1 MESRHDDRSRQIT
14 TGFDV
19 TMNTVDEI
27 VSTSAGDTLSLETRK
42 DFPVL
47 HQEINGHQLIYF
59 DNAATSQKPSQVL
72 DAIQHYY
79 QHDNANVHRG
89 IHELS
94 NRATLGYESA
104 RERTAEFINAN
115 SAREIIFT
123 RGTTEAV
130 NLLASSLSQSVLK
143 PDDTILITE
152 MEHHSNMVPWQMVAE
167 RTGATLKYLP
177 VKDTQGAL
185 DLEHL
190 DKWMTPDVK
199 IFSCVHIS
207 NSLGTINPVK
217 QLCAKARSVGAL
229 TFIDGAQSAGHYPVD
244 VQDIDCDFYAFS
256 GHKIVGPTGIGVL
269 YGKRNVL
276 EQLPPYQGGGEMI
289 SEVSYDGPSFKEAP
303 HKFEAGTPNMS
314 GAVGLAA
321 AMDYIDAIGR
331 KEIFEHDRSLAEYFY
346 REVKSIPGTQ
356 VYGPE
361 QNRAGLVSFLLGGM
375 HSHDVVTLADQKGIA
390 LRGGHHCT
398 QPLMK
403 KFGVTGT
410 ARASFYFYNNR
421 QEIDRSL
428 EVLAHIQKRFGD

>member
-1 MESRHDDRSRQIT
+1 
-14 TGFDV
+14 
-19 TMNTVDEI
+19 MNTVDQT

-130 NLLASSLSQSVLK
+130 NLLASSLSQLVLK
-143 PDDTILITE
+143 PGDTILITE

-167 RTGATLKYLP
+167 RTGASLKYLP

-229 TFIDGAQSAGHYPVD
+229 TFVDGAQSAGHYPVD

-256 GHKIVGPTGIGVL
+256 GHKIVGPTGIG
-269 YGKRNVL
+269 
-276 EQLPPYQGGGEMI
+276 
-289 SEVSYDGPSFKEAP
+289 
-303 HKFEAGTPNMS
+303 
-314 GAVGLAA
+314 
-321 AMDYIDAIGR
+321 
-331 KEIFEHDRSLAEYFY
+331 
-346 REVKSIPGTQ
+346 
-356 VYGPE
+356 
-361 QNRAGLVSFLLGGM
+361 
-375 HSHDVVTLADQKGIA
+375 
-390 LRGGHHCT
+390 
-398 QPLMK
+398 
-403 KFGVTGT
+403 
-410 ARASFYFYNNR
+410 
-421 QEIDRSL
+421 
-428 EVLAHIQKRFGD
+428 

>member
-104 RERTAEFINAN
+104 RERAAEFINAN

-143 PDDTILITE
+143 PGDTILITE

-167 RTGATLKYLP
+167 RTG
-177 VKDTQGAL
+177 
-185 DLEHL
+185 
-190 DKWMTPDVK
+190 
-199 IFSCVHIS
+199 
-207 NSLGTINPVK
+207 
-217 QLCAKARSVGAL
+217 
-229 TFIDGAQSAGHYPVD
+229 
-244 VQDIDCDFYAFS
+244 
-256 GHKIVGPTGIGVL
+256 
-269 YGKRNVL
+269 
-276 EQLPPYQGGGEMI
+276 
-289 SEVSYDGPSFKEAP
+289 
-303 HKFEAGTPNMS
+303 
-314 GAVGLAA
+314 
-321 AMDYIDAIGR
+321 
-331 KEIFEHDRSLAEYFY
+331 
-346 REVKSIPGTQ
+346 
-356 VYGPE
+356 
-361 QNRAGLVSFLLGGM
+361 
-375 HSHDVVTLADQKGIA
+375 SH
-390 LRGGHHCT
+390 
-398 QPLMK
+398 
-403 KFGVTGT
+403 
-410 ARASFYFYNNR
+410 
-421 QEIDRSL
+421 
-428 EVLAHIQKRFGD
+428 

>member
-1 MESRHDDRSRQIT
+1 
-14 TGFDV
+14 
-19 TMNTVDEI
+19 MNTVDETA
-27 VSTSAGDTLSLETRK
+27 STSTEDTLSLKTRG
-42 DFPVL
+42 DFPIL
-47 HQEINGHQLIYF
+47 HQEINGHPLIYF
-59 DNAATSQKPSQVL
+59 DNAATSQKPVQVL
-72 DAIQHYY
+72 DAIRRYY
-79 QHDNANVHRG
+79 EHDNANVHRG

-94 NRATLGYESA
+94 NRATLAYESA
-104 RERTAEFINAN
+104 RERTAQFINAA
-115 SAREIIFT
+115 SAKEIIFT

-130 NLLASSLSQSVLK
+130 NLVAACLGHSILK
-143 PDDTILITE
+143 PGDIILITE
-152 MEHHSNMVPWQMVAE
+152 MEHHSNMVPWQIIAE

-177 VKDTQGAL
+177 VKDTFGEL

-190 DKWMTPDVK
+190 DAWFTPEIK
-199 IFSCVHIS
+199 IFNCVHIS

-229 TFIDGAQSAGHYPVD
+229 TFVDGAQSAGHYPVD
-244 VQDIDCDFYAFS
+244 VQDIDCDFYALS
-256 GHKIVGPTGIGVL
+256 GHKIGGPTGIGAL
-269 YGKRNVL
+269 YGKKDVL
-276 EQLPPYQGGGEMI
+276 DQLPPYHGGGEMI
-289 SEVSYDGPSFKEAP
+289 SEVSFDGPIFKDAP

-331 KEIFEHDRSLAEYFY
+331 QEIFEHDQALAEHFY
-346 REVKSIPGTQ
+346 REVSSIPGTQ
-356 VYGPE
+356 VYGPA

-403 KFGVTGT
+403 KFGVSGT
-410 ARASFYFYNNR
+410 ARASFYFYNTR
-421 QEIDRSL
+421 QEIDRCL